1 MVLTGCRIRRRL
13 LGSLLGLLLAGS
25 LASQSAAGFPDHP
38 IQIVVT
44 FPAGGSADF
53 VARLLA
59 DRISQTL
66 KQQVVIVNRAG
77 AAGSLGARV
86 VASSQPDGY
95 TLVLTSVGALA
106 INPAISRSRPY
117 DTLRDFAPISLVAKV
132 YEVTLASKASGLQS
146 LRELVAVAKA
156 SSRKLS
162 YASTGTGSVPHLAGE
177 LMKQVM
183 GIDLVH
189 VPYTG
194 GATAMS
200 DLLAGR
206 VELLIADVPAYLPH
220 IQSGAVTALS
230 INSTERTSAA
240 PGIPTATE
248 QGFPDIV
255 ADNWFGLLAPAGTP
269 EAVITTLN
277 RAVVAALADASLK
290 EEFARA
296 GASPVPQ
303 SPGEFR
309 AYIASEEARWG
320 DIIKRAKIQQE

>member
-1 MVLTGCRIRRRL
+1 MRKL
-13 LGSLLGLLLAGS
+13 LSGIIAGLLLAS
-25 LASQSAAGFPDHP
+25 SAGHAQEAYPNRP
-38 IQIVVT
+38 IQLVVT

-59 DRISQTL
+59 ERMSRTL
-66 KQQVVIVNRAG
+66 RQQVVVVNRGG

-86 VASSQPDGY
+86 VATAQPDGY

-106 INPAISRSRPY
+106 INPAISRIKPY
-117 DTLRDFAPISLVAKV
+117 NTLQDFAPLSQVAKV
-132 YEVTLASKASGLQS
+132 YEVTLASKESGLQS
-146 LRELVAVAKA
+146 LTQLVAAAKGSA
-156 SSRKLS
+156 RKLS

-177 LMKQVM
+177 LMKQVT

-194 GATAMS
+194 GATAMG

-206 VELLIADVPAYLPH
+206 VELLIADIPAYLPH
-220 IQSGAVTALS
+220 IQSGAVIALAV
-230 INSTERTSAA
+230 NSSERTSAA
-240 PGIPTATE
+240 PSIRTAIE

-269 EAVITTLN
+269 PAVIAMLN
-277 RAVVAALADASLK
+277 QATVAALADPSLK
-290 EEFARA
+290 EDFARA

-303 SPGEFR
+303 SPEEFR
-309 AYIASEEARWG
+309 AYIASEESRWG